1 MHRWY
6 TAVVALPYLTIDL
19 PGTGG
24 MLRTSDDD
32 FVVDEE
38 LPYAPSGTGDH
49 VFIRIEKRGL
59 TSPQAAQALARALG
73 IRDRDIGIAG
83 MKDRRAVTRQW
94 MSLPP
99 PVTPEQALAA
109 ALPDLRVLDAQRHPH
124 KLRTGHVRAN
134 RFALRVR
141 GVDPDAGARARA
153 ILDALAQPPGAPN
166 WYGEQRFGRDG
177 DNAAR
182 GRALVTEGYGSIAGR
197 GPRDSLARGN
207 PHGVTGTGGV
217 PIDAGPR
224 RSQGSESPYG
234 EGPQAGGRARGRDRR
249 MDRLMVSALQS
260 QLFNDWLVARLAD
273 GLYRTVIAGDLL
285 HKRGGGMFTC
295 EDPATDAARL
305 VAGELVVTGPMF
317 GDRMRQPGDG
327 SPAAE
332 REAAI
337 LAREG
342 LDRGAF
348 AAVRAIAEGTRRDA
362 TIEVRDV
369 AVVAVDASTIEVA
382 FTLPGGAYATAVMR
396 EIMKDPAQRV
406 DAGPEGA

>member
-1 MHRWY
+1 MVHRRG
-6 TAVVALPYLTIDL
+6 VVLPYLTTEL
-19 PGTGG
+19 AGTGG
-24 MLRTSDDD
+24 ALRTSDDD
-32 FVVDEE
+32 FMVDEE
-38 LPYAPSGTGDH
+38 LPYAPAGTGDH
-49 VFIRIEKRGL
+49 VFVRIEKRGM
-59 TSPQAAQALARALG
+59 TSPEAAQALARTLG

-99 PVTPEQALAA
+99 PVTPEQALAV
-109 ALPDLRVLDAQRHPH
+109 ALPQLRVLEAQRHPH

-134 RFALRVR
+134 RFVLRVR
-141 GVDPDAGARARA
+141 GVDATAAGRARA
-153 ILDALAQPPGAPN
+153 ILDALAQTPGAPN

-182 GRALVTEGYGSIAGR
+182 GKALMTGARAL
-197 GPRDSLARGN
+197 
-207 PHGVTGTGGV
+207 
-217 PIDAGPR
+217 
-224 RSQGSESPYG
+224 
-234 EGPQAGGRARGRDRR
+234 GRDRR

-260 QLFNDWLVARLAD
+260 RLFNDWLVARLAD
-273 GLYRTVIAGDLL
+273 GLYRTAIAGDLL
-285 HKRGGGMFTC
+285 HKRGGGMFAC
-295 EDPATDAARL
+295 DDPATDTARL
-305 VAGELVVTGPMF
+305 AAGELVVTGPMF
-317 GDRMRQPGDG
+317 GDRMRAPADG

-337 LAREG
+337 LARHD

-369 AVVAVDASTIEVA
+369 AVAAVDGSTIEVA
-382 FTLPGGAYATAVMR
+382 FALPGGAYATTVMR
-396 EIMKDPAQRV
+396 EIMKEPAQQV

>member
-1 MHRWY
+1 MLTWLDG
-6 TAVVALPYLTIDL
+6 TPPSVALPYLTTEL
-19 PGTGG
+19 AGTGG

-38 LPYAPSGTGDH
+38 LPYALSGAGDH
-49 VFIRIEKRGL
+49 VFARIEKRGM
-59 TSPQAAQALARALG
+59 TSPEAAQALARTLG

-99 PVTPEQALAA
+99 PVTPEQALAV
-109 ALPDLRVLDAQRHPH
+109 ALPQLRVLEAQRHPH

-134 RFALRVR
+134 RFVLRVR
-141 GVDPDAGARARA
+141 GVETGAEYRARA

-182 GRALVTEGYGSIAGR
+182 GKALVTEGFGSTAGR
-197 GPRDSLARGN
+197 GSRDSLARGN
-207 PHGVTGTGGV
+207 PRGMTG
-217 PIDAGPR
+217 A
-224 RSQGSESPYG
+224 
-234 EGPQAGGRARGRDRR
+234 RARGRDRR

-285 HKRGGGMFTC
+285 HKRGGGMFGC

-317 GDRMRQPGDG
+317 GDRMRYPVDG
-327 SPAAE
+327 SPAAA
-332 REAAI
+332 REDAI

-362 TIEVRDV
+362 TIEVGDV
-369 AVVAVDASTIEVA
+369 AVVAVDGSTIEVA

>member
-1 MHRWY
+1 M
-6 TAVVALPYLTIDL
+6 LPYLTTNL
-19 PGTGG
+19 AGTGG
-24 MLRTSDDD
+24 TLRTSDDD

-38 LPYAPSGTGDH
+38 LPYAPSGAGDH
-49 VFIRIEKRGL
+49 TFARIEKRGM
-59 TSPQAAQALARALG
+59 TSPAAAQALARALEV
-73 IRDRDIGIAG
+73 RERDIGIAG

-99 PVTPEQALAA
+99 PVSPEQALAV
-109 ALPDLRVLDAQRHPH
+109 ALPDLRVLEAHRHPH

-134 RFALRVR
+134 RFVLRVR
-141 GVDPDAGARARA
+141 GVTAGAAEHARA
-153 ILDALAQPPGAPN
+153 VLDALAQAPGAPN

-182 GRALVTEGYGSIAGR
+182 GKALVTG
-197 GPRDSLARGN
+197 AR
-207 PHGVTGTGGV
+207 PL
-217 PIDAGPR
+217 
-224 RSQGSESPYG
+224 
-234 EGPQAGGRARGRDRR
+234 GRDRR

-295 EDPATDAARL
+295 DDPVTDTARL
-305 VAGELVVTGPMF
+305 VVGELVVTGPMF

-342 LDRGAF
+342 LGHAAF
-348 AAVRAIAEGTRRDA
+348 ATVRAIAEGTRRDA

-369 AVVAVDASTIEVA
+369 AVVTVDGSTIEVA
-382 FTLPGGAYATAVMR
+382 FTLPGGAYATTVMR